1 VDYRDKIM
9 ELEQSLE
16 QCLEK
21 RMDGS
26 CRSHPPVE
34 DQLLIWSDGKTY
46 DPTTHTIKSRIAP
59 AYNVTL
65 KQGLVFSSEGAGCLN
80 YGVRNLITGS
90 TTKMRWQFKLNTVAG
105 AGTVRRVASEHNT
118 VGNKRGWQFY
128 ILNTTNIIRIVLGN
142 SDGTANAVDS
152 AIGTYVPATG
162 DLVDITFNSGI
173 ITCVVNGT
181 TTYTL
186 NVSATQTVVYNNGA
200 NLDIGGGSSGTSA
213 SYNGSLC
220 CFKIWVDNIL
230 DTDTPKFVAPMG
242 DKQGI
247 DLISGTIPAVVGTVD
262 MTARDDEA
270 SYDCEDNGFAVKD
283 GDIYPKNYAG
293 TGYAGLV
300 GEPDATYQGLIATKG
315 QIEIAGQGYLKTL
328 FDFEQ
333 TPNTVIEDAGI
344 SWDDWDNTDCNDD
357 EVGTAETD
365 LDTSYYSAITAS
377 LMTCEGMLYGG
388 TSNVANRL
396 FFRVTSKVMKAD
408 GTFLAESGTV
418 TDILVYKRDLTA
430 DEMIRVLKW
439 CRALPFT
446 SVDLVVDGEGN
457 FVVVD
462 GNLTYACLG
471 V

>member
-9 ELEQSLE
+9 LEQSLE

-34 DQLLIWSDGKTY
+34 DQLLIWSDGKEY
-46 DPTTHTIKSRIAP
+46 DSTTHTIKSRLTP
-59 AYNVTL
+59 EYNVAL
-65 KQGLVFSSEGAGCLN
+65 KQGLVATGNGTSTAIN
-80 YGVRNLITGS
+80 YGVRNLCSGGCADFTLEFRMINLGISGLTRYPIAGEYVTG
-90 TTKMRWQFKLNTVAG
+90 G
-105 AGTVRRVASEHNT
+105 GT
-118 VGNKRGWQFY
+118 RGWSLQNFPSTGASCS
-128 ILNTTNIIRIVLGN
+128 LNIGK
-142 SDGTANAVDS
+142 SDGTLFGTVNITFANA
-152 AIGTYVPATG
+152 I
-162 DLVDITFNSGI
+162 
-173 ITCVVNGT
+173 VNGDVVK
-181 TTYTL
+181 L
-186 NVSATQTVVYNNGA
+186 RFTQSGA
-200 NLDIGGGSSGTSA
+200 NGLWTAYKNGTANGTGTMSGQNLIYSNSSNFELFKYLTTDFSNQTICDVKIYRATTLVFYAPLNGTSQDIV
-213 SYNGSLC
+213 NG
-220 CFKIWVDNIL
+220 WTA
-230 DTDTPKFVAPMG
+230 TDT
-242 DKQGI
+242 
-247 DLISGTIPAVVGTVD
+247 AVTWSRSD
-262 MTARDDEA
+262 NSSFRNDE
-270 SYDCEDNGFAVKD
+270 YGFAVKT
-283 GDIYPKNYAG
+283 GVVYPKLLSG

-300 GEPDATYQGLIATKG
+300 GEPDAVYQGLIATKG
-315 QIEIAGQGYLKTL
+315 QIEIAGQAYLKTL

-344 SWDDWDNTDCNDD
+344 SWDDWDNDDCNSDD
-357 EVGTAETD
+357 VGTAETD

-408 GTFLAESGTV
+408 GTFLASSGTV

-439 CRALPFT
+439 CKALPFT
-446 SVDLVVDGEGN
+446 SVDLVLDGEGN